1 MEETMCPVPLSEPE
15 QEVWFYSGYR
25 CQIYLESS
33 HAARL
38 IFSHSFFFFVVVSFL
53 IFWYPALTKEGAQLV
68 WKNQF
73 FPLKTLIV
81 VLTASSS
88 HGCNEGKRNE
98 FERVLKKNWTN
109 SKCVLYLPSE
119 FIVCQKVSKYRGG
132 LLKVHTE
139 GRLLLLKF
147 LRNEYL
153 TFIMW
158 VG

>member
-1 MEETMCPVPLSEPE
+1 MCPVPLSGPE
-15 QEVWFYSGYR
+15 QEVWFHSGYR

-38 IFSHSFFFFVVVSFL
+38 FFFCGRFFL
-53 IFWYPALTKEGAQLV
+53 IFWCPALTKEGAQLL

-81 VLTASSS
+81 VLAATSS
-88 HGCNEGKRNE
+88 HGCNEGKRSE
-98 FERVLKKNWTN
+98 FECVLFFKKKIGTN

-153 TFIMW
+153 TFIVW